1 MKKFYDIAKNYLFP
15 INRSLTGQ
23 GVVKTLKII
32 KKEFPLL
39 KIRRF
44 KSGSKVYDWN
54 IPPEWNL
61 YDAYV
66 IDKYN
71 NKIIDFKKNNL
82 HVFGY
87 SIPIKKTLN
96 KKKIYLK
103 FFTI

>member
-44 KSGSKVYDWN
+44 KSGTKVYDWN

-66 IDKYN
+66 IDTTSINPEELLLKVAD
-71 NKIIDFKKNNL
+71 IIE
-82 HVFGY
+82 
-87 SIPIKKTLN
+87 
-96 KKKIYLK
+96 KKK
-103 FFTI
+103 